1 MVINAEDKVEKG
13 VGSIGK
19 GRGEMVNILV
29 RGARE
34 SKFFFFF
41 LLFRAGPVAYEGSQP
56 RGQIGATAASLYH
69 SHRHARS
76 KLCL

>member
-41 LLFRAGPVAYEGSQP
+41 FAF
-56 RGQIGATAASLYH
+56 
-69 SHRHARS
+69 
-76 KLCL
+76 